1 MYKLVIFD
9 LDGTLLNTIDDICDS
24 LNIALK
30 ENSLKEVTV
39 EECKYMVG
47 KWVKF
52 LIEKAINGKLNLFD
66 SVYDSYM
73 KNYEILQKNKTRPY
87 EGINELLST
96 LKLKNIKMAVLSNKP
111 HLDTLRVVNH
121 YFGDSIF
128 DLVIGK
134 KPENRPKPSIDGA
147 IELIN
152 TLGVHSDILYVGDT
166 AVDMQTANDSGFTSV
181 AVTWGFRKK
190 SELSMANYIVDNPFE
205 ILNFF
210 GD

>member
-9 LDGTLLNTIDDICDS
+9 LDGTLLNTIEDICDS

-30 ENSLKEVTV
+30 LNNLKEVSI

-47 KWVKF
+47 RGVNY
-52 LIEKAINGKLNLFD
+52 LIEQAIGNNTELFD
-66 SVYDSYM
+66 LVYESYM

-87 EGINELLST
+87 DGIKEILDLLKS
-96 LKLKNIKMAVLSNKP
+96 KNIKMAVLSNKP
-111 HLDTLRVVNH
+111 HVDTLRVVNY
-121 YFGDSIF
+121 YFGDNVF
-128 DLVIGK
+128 DIIMGK
-134 KPENRPKPSIDGA
+134 KPENRPKPYVDGA

-152 TLGVHSDILYVGDT
+152 TLGIHTDILYVGDT

-190 SELSMANYIVDNPFE
+190 SELSMANYIIETPSE
-205 ILNFF
+205 ILKFF
-210 GD
+210 GV